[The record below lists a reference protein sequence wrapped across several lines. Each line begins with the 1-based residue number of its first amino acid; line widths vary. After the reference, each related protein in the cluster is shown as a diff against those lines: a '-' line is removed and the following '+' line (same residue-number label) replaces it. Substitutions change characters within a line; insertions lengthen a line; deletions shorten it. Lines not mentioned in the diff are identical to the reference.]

1 MWARIT
7 NLRSRYIYIYNAR
20 DSIKEEKQ
28 MLLILILVSMII
40 GLIEGIPLVQQKMWR
55 ELATITVIIIIAVF
69 LGIVK
74 ILGMP
79 TPIHILKDLL
89 SPLGKAIFKHP

>member
-1 MWARIT
+1 
-7 NLRSRYIYIYNAR
+7 
-20 DSIKEEKQ
+20 
-28 MLLILILVSMII
+28 MLLELILVATII
-40 GLIEGIPLVQQKMWR
+40 GIIEGIPLVKKKMWR
-55 ELATITVIIIIAVF
+55 ELATVVVLIIIAIF
-69 LGIVK
+69 LEIVK